1 MVGGA
6 EAVDG
11 ASAAGGVC
19 SLHEQEQH
27 STNNIPSM

>member
-1 MVGGA
+1 MVSGA
-6 EAVDG
+6 DAVD
-11 ASAAGGVC
+11 GGVC

>member
-6 EAVDG
+6 D
-11 ASAAGGVC
+11 AADDGVC